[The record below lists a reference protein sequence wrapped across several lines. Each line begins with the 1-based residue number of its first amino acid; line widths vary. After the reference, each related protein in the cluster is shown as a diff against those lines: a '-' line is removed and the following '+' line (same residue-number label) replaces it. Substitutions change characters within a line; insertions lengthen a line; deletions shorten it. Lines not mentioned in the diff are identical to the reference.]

1 MAFHSYTHLIGRL
14 FNAYPFGPP
23 SRVTGTSAWTCV
35 DHSVSRLPPRTKERP
50 VQPRL
55 HYGSRPSWGLT
66 SHVTAT
72 RRFIMQKARRHR
84 QKTGSDRLQAHGFRY
99 CFTPLAGVLFTFPS
113 RYWSTIGLTGVF
125 SLAGWTPR
133 IQTGLLVSRPTQ
145 DATRPHL
152 DSRTGLS
159 PPMVELSRTFRS
171 PSAYHSVVLQPLRC
185 VATTQVWAA
194 PRSLAATGG
203 ITLVFFSCGY

>member
-84 QKTGSDRLQAHGFRY
+84 QKAGSDRLQAHGFRY

-159 PPMVELSRTFRS
+159 PPTVELSRTFRS

-185 VATTQVWAA
+185 VATTQVWAD

-203 ITLVFFSCGY
+203 IILIFFSCGY